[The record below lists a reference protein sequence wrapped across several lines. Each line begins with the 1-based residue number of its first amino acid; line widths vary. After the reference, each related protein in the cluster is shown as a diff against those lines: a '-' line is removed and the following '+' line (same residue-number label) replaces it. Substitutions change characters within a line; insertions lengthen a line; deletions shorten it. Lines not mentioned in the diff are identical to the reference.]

1 MKEEQRI
8 MKKIDETRARAQE
21 ITQLR
26 QKNEQTYIESL
37 NRKKQ
42 AEEE

>member
-1 MKEEQRI
+1 

-21 ITQLR
+21 ITYLR
-26 QKNEQTYIESL
+26 QKNEQTYIENL

-42 AEEE
+42 TEEE